1 MKRLIVD
8 IGNSRIKSAVFD
20 ENNSPEARNFER
32 LEDLAAYANKL
43 NFDACLVSSVN
54 QDNELLKEILAF
66 EYLYLTKDTPLPIA
80 NGYESPETL
89 GVDRKAAVVGARANF
104 PIGNLLAIDLGTCIT
119 FDFLDDQNVY
129 QGGGISPGMSMR
141 FRAMHQQT
149 ARLPLVNFPNLEQ
162 IQLIGK
168 HTEGCMQSGVYHG
181 IRFEIEGFVDALKQQ
196 HQDLKVI
203 ICGGDSIYFETLTKD
218 HIFVIPNLVLYGLD
232 RILTYNVNK
241 K

>member
-1 MKRLIVD
+1 MRRLIVD
-8 IGNSRIKSAVFD
+8 IGNSRIKSAVFEQD
-20 ENNSPEARNFER
+20 DVTEIRNFER
-32 LEDLAAYANKL
+32 LEELAFYASQL
-43 NFDACLVSSVN
+43 SFDACLISSVN
-54 QDNELLKEILAF
+54 HDDEQLKRVLGF
-66 EYLYLTKDTPLPIA
+66 EYLYLTKNTPVPIT
-80 NGYESPETL
+80 NGYESPDTL
-89 GVDRKAAVVGARANF
+89 GVDRKAAVIGARGRF
-104 PIGNLLAIDLGTCIT
+104 SFGNLLTIDLGTCIT
-119 FDFLDDQNVY
+119 FDFLDAQDKY
-129 QGGGISPGMSMR
+129 QGGSISPGLTMR

-149 ARLPLVNFPNLEQ
+149 ARLPLVDLPSLDQ

-168 HTEGCMQSGVYHG
+168 HTKGCMQSGVYHG
-181 IRFEIEGFVDALKQQ
+181 IRFEIEGYVEALKQQ